1 MRPDD
6 LEDAVDRALKQLP
19 GPRAPRTLV
28 PRVMAAIET
37 ERARTSSARSAFAK
51 ASAGSRRS
59 SPLGSSAAYVGGPWL
74 TWPLAWQVASVAAL
88 VVLGVGIARL
98 WPDAQSAVLQSTPRG
113 FADVTSFVMDVASKV
128 SAVANVTRIVWHG
141 LVEPLVGY
149 LLVLVLVMCAACA
162 TFGAALGR
170 VALGGVSQ
178 T

>member
-1 MRPDD
+1 MLPGD
-6 LEDAVDRALKQLP
+6 LEDVVDRALKQLP

-37 ERARTSSARSAFAK
+37 ERARTSSAR
-51 ASAGSRRS
+51 
-59 SPLGSSAAYVGGPWL
+59 PWL
-74 TWPLAWQVASVAAL
+74 AWPFAWQVASVAAL
-88 VVLGVGIARL
+88 IVLGVEIARL
-98 WPDAQSAVLQSTPRG
+98 WPEAQSAVQQSTPTVV
-113 FADVTSFVMDVASKV
+113 ADVASFVGDVASKA
-128 SAVANVTRIVWHG
+128 SAVANVTSIVWHA
-141 LVEPLVGY
+141 LVQPLVGY